1 MTPWPKTLVLTTL
14 ATGMAACPGSP
25 TAEPAKTEAKA
36 AAPKVEPPK
45 VEVTK
50 AEPTKV
56 EPPKVEPEVAPPVE
70 APPAAAGLVPS
81 PLPGVEDAATP
92 AVVFAALADRNSG
105 EWEVDITDFSGMDV
119 KKLEKKLEA
128 AMMSGEGEGEGGDE
142 FGDEEDAEAE
152 KEPPNILETKAGK
165 ALVPAG
171 FAVGDPWTL
180 VTPKGAEHRTAKGF
194 RAVMMEGSGTLHFY
208 VGLGKAPAGTEKPAV
223 ALRGHLPVATKLA
236 VPKPVEPITL
246 GPAVLDAIVGAYSKD
261 MDPEVHR
268 IFVSLPAEP
277 EDVKL
282 FPGRFPGNRT
292 HAAFLL
298 ADVEDDD
305 DPPLSAFLFVKS
317 DGSAEAFAI
326 PDVLGT
332 VELLGL
338 LDVDGDGRDEVFYED
353 GYHEG
358 WYLRML
364 QWDGDTPRART
375 LTGDG
380 I

>member
-1 MTPWPKTLVLTTL
+1 MTTWRKTLALATL
-14 ATGMAACPGSP
+14 AIGMAGCPGSP
-25 TAEPAKTEAKA
+25 TSEPTKTEA
-36 AAPKVEPPK
+36 
-45 VEVTK
+45 K

-56 EPPKVEPEVAPPVE
+56 EVAKAEPTKAEVTKAEPVKPEPEVAPPAP
-70 APPAAAGLVPS
+70 APPAPAGLVPS
-81 PLPGVEDAATP
+81 PLPGVEDETTP

-105 EWEVDITDFSGMDV
+105 EWEVDVVDFAGMNV
-119 KKLEKKLEA
+119 KTLEKELEA
-128 AMMSGEGEGEGGDE
+128 AMMSGEGEGGGDE
-142 FGDEEDAEAE
+142 FGDEEESDAE

-165 ALVPAG
+165 ALIPAG

-194 RAVMMEGSGTLHFY
+194 RAVLMAGSDTLHFY
-208 VGLGKAPAGTEKPAV
+208 VRLGKAPEGTDKPAV
-223 ALRGHLPVATKLA
+223 ALRGHLPTETKLA
-236 VPKPVEPITL
+236 VPKSVEPIAL
-246 GPAVLDAIVGAYSKD
+246 GPDVLDAIVSAYAKASEEPVVRTIMKERPIQQAD
-261 MDPEVHR
+261 
-268 IFVSLPAEP
+268 VSL
-277 EDVKL
+277 V
-282 FPGRFPGNRT
+282 PGRFPGNRT

-298 ADVEDDD
+298 ADVDGDD
-305 DPPLSAFLFVKS
+305 DPPLSAFLFVRS
-317 DGSAEAFAI
+317 DGSAEKFVI

-358 WYLRML
+358 WYLMML